1 MKIGDIVTIEED
13 NIERS
18 KMVLGKS
25 HKIVLWK
32 RWYREV
38 STVENKGQ
46 HNPQACCKLY
56 VLEETT

>member
-13 NIERS
+13 DIERS
-18 KMVLGKS
+18 KWSLARVIKLFYGKDG
-25 HKIVLWK
+25 
-32 RWYREV
+32 EV